1 MPGGTICSAY
11 ERKSLSSENIPASLT
26 FARAYASPR
35 ASLFLRSTARN
46 FRNEVISLHL
56 TPIITTLSSKENL
69 YKMPYHPIC
78 KKTLSEQE
86 YDNSRKQQQ
95 HSDCKN
101 GKRKPYERQQQHSD
115 NNHQGNIRHKKE
127 QG

>member
-11 ERKSLSSENIPASLT
+11 ERKSLSSENIPVSLT

-35 ASLFLRSTARN
+35 ASLFLRSTSRN
-46 FRNEVISLHL
+46 FRSEVISLHL

-69 YKMPYHPIC
+69 YKMPYYPIC
-78 KKTLSEQE
+78 KKALPEQE

-101 GKRKPYERQQQHSD
+101 GKRKPYERKQQHSD